1 MKDTGAIYSPLVAIF
16 RTRSIH
22 GHKLYSMAKYICQI
36 HQGSH
41 PGGPPPAPLPV
52 VSVISIAAIRNPP
65 VTNDNPPKY
74 ALKEDRELTKLKIRL
89 ALRMAA
95 YNGHRRVV
103 LGALGCGAFHNPNHA
118 VAKLFKEVFNE
129 GEFMGGWWQEITFA
143 VLDTARLEDQGV
155 NGQGNFGVFY
165 RELDGLIV

>member
-22 GHKLYSMAKYICQI
+22 GHKLYPMAKYICQI

-41 PGGPPPAPLPV
+41 PGDPPPTPLPV
-52 VSVISIAAIRNPP
+52 VSVISIAAIRDPA
-65 VTNDNPPKY
+65 VTTDNPPKY
-74 ALKEDRELTKLKIRL
+74 ARKEDRELTKSKIRL

-103 LGALGCGAFHNPNHA
+103 LGALGCGAFHNPNNE
-118 VAKLFKEVFNE
+118 VAKLYKEVFNE
-129 GEFMGGWWQEITFA
+129 EEFTGGWWQEITFA
-143 VLDTARLEDQGV
+143 VLDTARPEDRGV